1 MPPSHRFTEVVK
13 MSKTLVPL
21 LAATALLIA
30 ACAPAAP
37 TTASPTGQATAKQGG
52 TARITFFQEPDN
64 LNPLYGGGLRV
75 TNTVLQAVFNGL
87 WVADEKGDF
96 QPELAAEVPTVQN
109 GGVSA
114 DGKTIT
120 VKLKRDV
127 KWADGKPFTADDVKF
142 TYDVVMSPKTTLSK
156 STLRNIATFAVKDPY
171 TIEWKMA
178 EVFPAYLTL
187 FSYPSGIIPK
197 HHLEAVPLEDLGK
210 HEFSRKPFGTGAFR
224 VTEWQAASH
233 ISLEANPN
241 YWKGKPKLEKVI
253 FRITPDKNTAI
264 AQLRANETDVVLD
277 LAESDAPEIEKVAG
291 WRILSVAGLTSDR
304 LFLNLGESGVPDGS
318 KPHPVLSDKKVR
330 QALELGINKQELVDV
345 VLFGK
350 TKVASSEYPV
360 GWAAPNIAPSKYDQD
375 AAKGLLEE
383 AGWRPGADGIR
394 EKAGRK
400 LSVTV
405 SGVTG
410 NKLRD
415 DVAALI
421 QAGWKKIGVDMQIK
435 NVAAATLV
443 GEWAANGIVQRGNFD
458 IAFYGT
464 SPSIDPRS
472 VSVRFHS
479 DQIPRDEP
487 GKQGGSNNMRY
498 KNPEVDRLSDEADRT
513 LDQEKRKTNYIKV
526 MNIAAEDLPIIYLY
540 YRANIEAQSDRL
552 VGLKSHATRWI
563 TWNIHEWG
571 MK

>member
-1 MPPSHRFTEVVK
+1 
-13 MSKTLVPL
+13 MSRTSFARL
-21 LAATALLIA
+21 LFATALLAA
-30 ACAPAAP
+30 ACAP
-37 TTASPTGQATAKQGG
+37 TTPVTQSPSAEPTAKQGG

-87 WVADEKGDF
+87 WVADQSGVF
-96 QPELAAEVPTVQN
+96 QPDLAAEVPTVQN

-120 VKLKRDV
+120 VKLRRDV
-127 KWADGKPFTADDVKF
+127 KWADGKPFTADDLKF
-142 TYDVVMSPKTTLSK
+142 TYDVIMSPRTTLSK
-156 STLRNIATFAVKDPY
+156 TTYRNIATFTVKDPY
-171 TIEWKMA
+171 TVEWKMSD
-178 EVFPAYLTL
+178 VFPAYLTL
-187 FSYPSGIIPK
+187 FSYPSGVIPK
-197 HHLEAVPLEDLGK
+197 HHLESVPLEDLGK
-210 HEFSRKPFGTGAFR
+210 HEFSRKPFGTGPFR
-224 VTEWQAASH
+224 VTEWQAASN
-233 ISLEANPN
+233 ITLEANPN
-241 YWKGKPKLEKVI
+241 YWKGKPKLDKVI

-264 AQLRANETDVVLD
+264 AQLRANETDLVLD
-277 LAESDAPEIEKVAG
+277 LAESDTPEIEKVAG

-304 LFLNLGESGVPDGS
+304 LFLNLGEQGVADGS
-318 KPHPVLSDKKVR
+318 KPHPILADKNVR
-330 QALELGINKQELVDV
+330 KALELGINKQELVDV

-350 TKVASSEYPV
+350 TQIASSEYPV
-360 GWAAPNIAPSKYDQD
+360 GWAAPNIPASKYDPD
-375 AAKGLLEE
+375 AAKKLLDD
-383 AGWRPGADGIR
+383 AGWRAGADGIR

-400 LSVTV
+400 MSVTV

-443 GEWAANGIVQRGNFD
+443 GEWAANGIVQRGNFE

-498 KNPEVDRLSDEADRT
+498 KNAEVDRLADEADRT
-513 LDQEKRKTNYIKV
+513 LDQEKRKTNYVRI
-526 MNIAAEDLPIIYLY
+526 MNIVAEDAPIIYLY

-571 MK
+571 LK

>member
-1 MPPSHRFTEVVK
+1 MRPSHRFTEVVN

-30 ACAPAAP
+30 ACAPAGP
-37 TTASPTGQATAKQGG
+37 TTASPTGQATSKQGG

-120 VKLKRDV
+120 IKLKRDV

-156 STLRNIATFAVKDPY
+156 STLRNIATFTVKDPY

-277 LAESDAPEIEKVAG
+277 LA
-291 WRILSVAGLTSDR
+291 
-304 LFLNLGESGVPDGS
+304 
-318 KPHPVLSDKKVR
+318 
-330 QALELGINKQELVDV
+330 
-345 VLFGK
+345 
-350 TKVASSEYPV
+350 
-360 GWAAPNIAPSKYDQD
+360 
-375 AAKGLLEE
+375 
-383 AGWRPGADGIR
+383 
-394 EKAGRK
+394 
-400 LSVTV
+400 
-405 SGVTG
+405 
-410 NKLRD
+410 
-415 DVAALI
+415 
-421 QAGWKKIGVDMQIK
+421 
-435 NVAAATLV
+435 
-443 GEWAANGIVQRGNFD
+443 
-458 IAFYGT
+458 
-464 SPSIDPRS
+464 
-472 VSVRFHS
+472 
-479 DQIPRDEP
+479 
-487 GKQGGSNNMRY
+487 
-498 KNPEVDRLSDEADRT
+498 
-513 LDQEKRKTNYIKV
+513 
-526 MNIAAEDLPIIYLY
+526 
-540 YRANIEAQSDRL
+540 
-552 VGLKSHATRWI
+552 
-563 TWNIHEWG
+563 
-571 MK
+571 

>member
-1 MPPSHRFTEVVK
+1 
-13 MSKTLVPL
+13 
-21 LAATALLIA
+21 
-30 ACAPAAP
+30 
-37 TTASPTGQATAKQGG
+37 
-52 TARITFFQEPDN
+52 
-64 LNPLYGGGLRV
+64 
-75 TNTVLQAVFNGL
+75 
-87 WVADEKGDF
+87 
-96 QPELAAEVPTVQN
+96 
-109 GGVSA
+109 
-114 DGKTIT
+114 
-120 VKLKRDV
+120 
-127 KWADGKPFTADDVKF
+127 
-142 TYDVVMSPKTTLSK
+142 
-156 STLRNIATFAVKDPY
+156 VKDPY

-210 HEFSRKPFGTGAFR
+210 HEFSRKPFGTGPFR

-233 ISLEANPN
+233 ITLEANPS
-241 YWKGKPKLEKVI
+241 YWKGKPKLDKVI

-277 LAESDAPEIEKVAG
+277 LAESDSPEIEKVAG

-304 LFLNLGESGVPDGS
+304 LFLNLGEPGVADGS

-360 GWAAPNIAPSKYDQD
+360 GWAAPNIAPSKYDQE
-375 AAKGLLEE
+375 AAKRLLDE
-383 AGWRPGADGIR
+383 AGWKAGADGIR

-487 GKQGGSNNMRY
+487 GKMGGSNNMRY
-498 KNPEVDRLSDEADRT
+498 KNPEVDKLAEEADRT
-513 LDQEKRKTNYIKV
+513 LDQEKRKANYIKI

>member
-1 MPPSHRFTEVVK
+1 MAR
-13 MSKTLVPL
+13 TLVVRL
-21 LAATALLIA
+21 LAVTALLIA
-30 ACAPAAP
+30 ACAPATPAAP
-37 TTASPTGQATAKQGG
+37 SPSAQPTAKQGG

-87 WVADEKGDF
+87 WVSDEKGDF
-96 QPELAAEVPTVQN
+96 QPDLAAEVPTVQN
-109 GGVSA
+109 GGVSP

-120 VKLKRDV
+120 VKLRRDV

-142 TYDVVMSPKTTLSK
+142 TFDVIMSPKTTLSK
-156 STLRNIATFAVKDPY
+156 TTYRSIATFTVKDQY

-178 EVFPAYLTL
+178 DVFPAYLTL

-210 HEFSRKPFGTGAFR
+210 HEFSRKPFGTGPFR

-233 ISLEANPN
+233 IALDANPN
-241 YWKGKPKLEKVI
+241 YWKGKPKLDKVI

-264 AQLRANETDVVLD
+264 AQLRANESDVVLD
-277 LAESDAPEIEKVAG
+277 LAESDAPEIEKITG
-291 WRILSVAGLTSDR
+291 WKILSVAGLTSDR
-304 LFLNLGESGVPDGS
+304 LFLNLAEPGVADGS
-318 KPHPVLSDKKVR
+318 KPHPILADKKVR
-330 QALELGINKQELVDV
+330 QALEVGINKQELVDV

-375 AAKGLLEE
+375 AAKRLLDE
-383 AGWRPGADGIR
+383 AGWKPGADGIR
-394 EKAGRK
+394 EKSGRK
-400 LSVTV
+400 LSLTS

-421 QAGWKKIGVDMQIK
+421 QAGWKKIGVDLQIK

-487 GKQGGSNNMRY
+487 GKTGGSNNMRY
-498 KNPEVDRLSDEADRT
+498 KNPEVDKLADEADRT
-513 LDQEKRKTNYIKV
+513 LDQEKRKANYIKI

-571 MK
+571 LR

>member
-1 MPPSHRFTEVVK
+1 
-13 MSKTLVPL
+13 MSKGLIARL
-21 LAATALLIA
+21 LAVFALLIT
-30 ACAPAAP
+30 ACAPTAPAAP
-37 TTASPTGQATAKQGG
+37 SPTGQPAAKQGG

-127 KWADGKPFTADDVKF
+127 KWADGKPLTADDVKF

-156 STLRNIATFAVKDPY
+156 STLRNIATFTVKDPY

-210 HEFSRKPFGTGAFR
+210 HEFSRKPFGTGPFR

-233 ISLEANPN
+233 ITLEANPS
-241 YWKGKPKLEKVI
+241 YWKGKPKLDKVI

-277 LAESDAPEIEKVAG
+277 LAESDSPEIEKVAG

-304 LFLNLGESGVPDGS
+304 LFLNLGEPGVADGS

-360 GWAAPNIAPSKYDQD
+360 GWAAPNIAPSKYDQE
-375 AAKGLLEE
+375 AAKRLLDE
-383 AGWRPGADGIR
+383 AGWKAGADGIR

-487 GKQGGSNNMRY
+487 GKMGGSNNMRY
-498 KNPEVDRLSDEADRT
+498 KNPEVDKLAEEADRT
-513 LDQEKRKTNYIKV
+513 LDQEKRKANYIKI

>member
-1 MPPSHRFTEVVK
+1 
-13 MSKTLVPL
+13 MSKTFVVRL
-21 LAATALLIA
+21 LAVTALLIT

-37 TTASPTGQATAKQGG
+37 AAPSPTARATAKQGG

-120 VKLKRDV
+120 VKLRRDV

-156 STLRNIATFAVKDPY
+156 STLRNIATFTVKDPY

-178 EVFPAYLTL
+178 DVFPAYLTL

-210 HEFSRKPFGTGAFR
+210 HEFSRKPFGTGPFR

-233 ISLEANPN
+233 IALEANPN
-241 YWKGKPKLEKVI
+241 YWKGKPKLDKVI

-277 LAESDAPEIEKVAG
+277 LAESDTPEIEKIAG
-291 WRILSVAGLTSDR
+291 WKILSVAGLTSDR
-304 LFLNLGESGVPDGS
+304 LFLNLAEPGVADGS
-318 KPHPVLSDKKVR
+318 KPHPILSDKKVR
-330 QALELGINKQELVDV
+330 QALQLGINKQELVDV

-360 GWAAPNIAPSKYDQD
+360 GWAAPNIAPSKYDPD
-375 AAKGLLEE
+375 AAKRLLDE
-383 AGWRPGADGIR
+383 AGWKPGADGMR
-394 EKAGRK
+394 EKSGRK
-400 LSVTV
+400 LSLTS

-421 QAGWKKIGVDMQIK
+421 QAGWKKIGVDLQIK

-487 GKQGGSNNMRY
+487 GKTGGSNNMRY
-498 KNPEVDRLSDEADRT
+498 KNPEVDKLADEADRT
-513 LDQEKRKTNYIKV
+513 LDQEKRKANYIKI
-526 MNIAAEDLPIIYLY
+526 MNIAAEDVPIIYLY

-571 MK
+571 LR